1 MIRISDKHN
10 CCGCEAC
17 MQVCPKQ
24 CIAMTADEQG
34 FLYPRVDESVCIDCG
49 LCERVCPE
57 LHPLEARTPVGT
69 YASMNKDEAVRMQSS
84 SGGIFTMLA
93 EAVLAEGG
101 VVFGVKFADDWSVEH
116 AYTETRDGLAAFR
129 GSKYVQSRVGTAYAD
144 ALRFLKAGRKVLFS
158 GTSCQIAGLRRFLRK
173 DYEGLIAV
181 EVVCHGVPSPMVWR
195 SYLEHLKSG
204 AHSALGKNSVAPVS
218 VQDVRILDVNFR
230 DKKEGWQKY
239 GFSLRMTSASKAEQN
254 TVFSSVNEKKTTT
267 EDVCLFDVCSKNL
280 YMRLFLSDISLRPSC
295 YACKAKSG
303 ASGADIALAD
313 FWNINKRYADWN
325 DDRGASLVLV
335 YTERG
340 ATIFNQINSRSL
352 STDYAFAL
360 RCNRA
365 IEVCAVETKHVARFW
380 NDFLRNGWKRVPTLI
395 RQSVPLKLRIDLFKM
410 RVKRWLGLK

>member
-1 MIRISDKHN
+1 
-10 CCGCEAC
+10 

-24 CIAMTADEQG
+24 CIVMTADEQG

-49 LCERVCPE
+49 QCERVCPE
-57 LHPLEARTPVGT
+57 LHPLEARTPIGT
-69 YASMNKDEAVRMQSS
+69 YASMNRDEAVRMQSS
-84 SGGIFTMLA
+84 SGGVFTLLA

-116 AYTETRDGLAAFR
+116 AYTETREGLAAFR

-195 SYLEHLKSG
+195 SYLDLLKSG
-204 AHSALGKNSVAPVS
+204 AHSAPGKNSATPVS
-218 VQDVRILDVNFR
+218 EQDVRILDVNFR

-239 GFSLRMTSASKAEQN
+239 GFSLRTNSASKAEQN
-254 TVFSSVNEKKTTT
+254 TVFSSVNESGTTMADGCFF
-267 EDVCLFDVCSKNL
+267 EECSKNL

-303 ASGADIALAD
+303 KSGADIALAD

-340 ATIFNQINSRSL
+340 AAIYNQVGSRSL
-352 STDYAFAL
+352 PTDYDFAL

-380 NDFLRNGWKRVPTLI
+380 NDFRRNGWKHVARI
-395 RQSVPLKLRIDLFKM
+395 IEQSVPLKLRFDLWKM
-410 RVKRWLGLK
+410 RMKQRLPLAWRRKLGLN

>member
-1 MIRISDKHN
+1 
-10 CCGCEAC
+10 

-24 CIAMTADEQG
+24 CIAMVADEQG

-49 LCERVCPE
+49 LCERVCLE

-69 YASMNKDEAVRMQSS
+69 YASMSKDEAVRMQSS
-84 SGGIFTMLA
+84 SGGVFTMLA

-116 AYTETRDGLAAFR
+116 AYTETREGLAAFR

-158 GTSCQIAGLRRFLRK
+158 GTSCQIAGLHRFLRK

-195 SYLEHLKSG
+195 SYLDLLKSG
-204 AHSALGKNSVAPVS
+204 ARSAPGKNSATPVS
-218 VQDVRILDVNFR
+218 AQDVRILDVNFR
-230 DKKEGWQKY
+230 DKKDGWQKY
-239 GFSLRMTSASKAEQN
+239 GFSLRMNSAPKAEQN
-254 TVFSSVNEKKTTT
+254 TVSPSVNAHVHGGA
-267 EDVCLFDVCSKNL
+267 DVCFFEQCSKNL

-313 FWNINKRYADWN
+313 FWNIDKRYPDWN

-340 ATIFNQINSRSL
+340 AAIYNQAGCRSL
-352 STDYAFAL
+352 PTDYAFAL

-365 IEVCAVETKHVARFW
+365 IEVCAVETKHVSRFW
-380 NDFLRNGWKRVPTLI
+380 NDFHRNGWKHVARI
-395 RQSVPLKLRIDLFKM
+395 IEQSVPLKLRFDLWKM
-410 RVKRWLGLK
+410 RMKQRLPLAWRRKLGLN

>member
-1 MIRISDKHN
+1 M
-10 CCGCEAC
+10 
-17 MQVCPKQ
+17 V
-24 CIAMTADEQG
+24 ADEQG
-34 FLYPRVDESVCIDCG
+34 FLYPRVDDSVCIDCG
-49 LCERVCPE
+49 QCERVCPE
-57 LHPLEARTPVGT
+57 LHPLEARTPIGS
-69 YASMNKDEAVRMQSS
+69 YASMSKDEAVRMQSS
-84 SGGIFTMLA
+84 SGGVFTMLA

-195 SYLEHLKSG
+195 SYLDLLKSG
-204 AHSALGKNSVAPVS
+204 AHSAPGKNSATPVS
-218 VQDVRILDVNFR
+218 AQDVRILDVNFR
-230 DKKEGWQKY
+230 DKKDGWQKY
-239 GFSLRMTSASKAEQN
+239 GFSLRMNSASKAEQN
-254 TVFSSVNEKKTTT
+254 TVSPSVNAHAHGGA
-267 EDVCLFDVCSKNL
+267 DVCLFEQCSKNL

-313 FWNINKRYADWN
+313 FWNIDKRYADWN
-325 DDRGASLVLV
+325 DDCGASLVLV

-340 ATIFNQINSRSL
+340 AAIYNQAGCRSL
-352 STDYAFAL
+352 PTDYAFAL

-380 NDFLRNGWKRVPTLI
+380 NDFRRNGWKHVARI
-395 RQSVPLKLRIDLFKM
+395 IEQSVPLKLRFDLWKM
-410 RVKRWLGLK
+410 RMKQRLPLAWRRKLGLN

>member
-1 MIRISDKHN
+1 
-10 CCGCEAC
+10 

-24 CIAMTADEQG
+24 CIAMAADEQG
-34 FLYPRVDESVCIDCG
+34 FRYPRVDESVCIDCG

-57 LHPLEARTPVGT
+57 LHPLEARTPIGT
-69 YASMNKDEAVRMQSS
+69 YASMNRDEAVRMQSS
-84 SGGIFTMLA
+84 SGGVFTLLA

-116 AYTETRDGLAAFR
+116 AYTETREGLAAFR

-195 SYLEHLKSG
+195 SYLDLLKSG
-204 AHSALGKNSVAPVS
+204 AHSAPGKNSVAPVS
-218 VQDVRILDVNFR
+218 AQDVRILDVNFR

-239 GFSLRMTSASKAEQN
+239 GFSLRMNSAPKAEQN
-254 TVFSSVNEKKTTT
+254 TVSPSVNAHAHGGA
-267 EDVCLFDVCSKNL
+267 DVCLFEQCSKNL

-303 ASGADIALAD
+303 KSGADIALAD

-340 ATIFNQINSRSL
+340 AAIYNQVGSRSL
-352 STDYAFAL
+352 PTDYDFAL

-380 NDFLRNGWKRVPTLI
+380 NDFRRNGWKHVARIVE
-395 RQSVPLKLRIDLFKM
+395 QSVPLKLRFDLWKM
-410 RVKRWLGLK
+410 RMKQRLPLAWRRKLGLN

>member
-1 MIRISDKHN
+1 
-10 CCGCEAC
+10 

-24 CIAMTADEQG
+24 CIAMVADEQG
-34 FLYPRVDESVCIDCG
+34 FLYPRVDDSVCIDCG
-49 LCERVCPE
+49 QCERVCPE
-57 LHPLEARTPVGT
+57 LHPLEARTPIGS
-69 YASMNKDEAVRMQSS
+69 YASMSKDEAVRMQSS
-84 SGGIFTMLA
+84 SGGVFTMLA

-195 SYLEHLKSG
+195 SYLDLLKSG
-204 AHSALGKNSVAPVS
+204 AHSAPGKNSATPVS
-218 VQDVRILDVNFR
+218 AQDVRILDVNFR
-230 DKKEGWQKY
+230 DKKDGWQKY
-239 GFSLRMTSASKAEQN
+239 GFSLRMNSASKAEQN
-254 TVFSSVNEKKTTT
+254 TVSPSVNAHAHGGA
-267 EDVCLFDVCSKNL
+267 DVCLFEQCSKNL

-313 FWNINKRYADWN
+313 FWNIDKRYADWN
-325 DDRGASLVLV
+325 DDCGASLVLV

-340 ATIFNQINSRSL
+340 AAIYNQAGCRSL
-352 STDYAFAL
+352 PTDYAFAL

-380 NDFLRNGWKRVPTLI
+380 NDFRRNGWKHVARI
-395 RQSVPLKLRIDLFKM
+395 IEQSVPLKLRFDLWKM
-410 RVKRWLGLK
+410 RMKQRLPLAWRRKLGLN

>member
-1 MIRISDKHN
+1 
-10 CCGCEAC
+10 

-24 CIAMTADEQG
+24 CIAMVADEQG

-69 YASMNKDEAVRMQSS
+69 YASMSKDEVVRMQSS
-84 SGGIFTMLA
+84 SGGVFTMLA

-101 VVFGVKFADDWSVEH
+101 VVFGVKFADNWSVKH
-116 AYTETRDGLAAFR
+116 AYTETREGLAAFR

-195 SYLEHLKSG
+195 SYLDLLKSG
-204 AHSALGKNSVAPVS
+204 AHSAPGKNSATPVS
-218 VQDVRILDVNFR
+218 AQDVRILDVNFR
-230 DKKEGWQKY
+230 DKKDGWQKF
-239 GFSLRMTSASKAEQN
+239 GFSLRMNSAPKAEQN
-254 TVFSSVNEKKTTT
+254 TVSPSVNAHAHGGA
-267 EDVCLFDVCSKNL
+267 DVCLFEQCSKNL

-303 ASGADIALAD
+303 SSGADIALAD
-313 FWNINKRYADWN
+313 FWNIDKRYSDWN

-340 ATIFNQINSRSL
+340 AAIYNQAGCRSL
-352 STDYAFAL
+352 PTDYAFAL

-365 IEVCAVETKHVARFW
+365 IEVCAVETKYVSRFW
-380 NDFLRNGWKRVPTLI
+380 KDFRRNGWKHVVRI
-395 RQSVPLKLRIDLFKM
+395 IEQSVPLKLRFDLWKM
-410 RVKRWLGLK
+410 RMKQRLPLAWRRKLGLN

>member
-1 MIRISDKHN
+1 
-10 CCGCEAC
+10 
-17 MQVCPKQ
+17 
-24 CIAMTADEQG
+24 
-34 FLYPRVDESVCIDCG
+34 
-49 LCERVCPE
+49 
-57 LHPLEARTPVGT
+57 
-69 YASMNKDEAVRMQSS
+69 
-84 SGGIFTMLA
+84 
-93 EAVLAEGG
+93 
-101 VVFGVKFADDWSVEH
+101 
-116 AYTETRDGLAAFR
+116 
-129 GSKYVQSRVGTAYAD
+129 
-144 ALRFLKAGRKVLFS
+144 
-158 GTSCQIAGLRRFLRK
+158 
-173 DYEGLIAV
+173 
-181 EVVCHGVPSPMVWR
+181 
-195 SYLEHLKSG
+195 
-204 AHSALGKNSVAPVS
+204 
-218 VQDVRILDVNFR
+218 
-230 DKKEGWQKY
+230 
-239 GFSLRMTSASKAEQN
+239 MTSASKAEQN

-352 STDYAFAL
+352 STDYAFAR

-380 NDFLRNGWKRVPTLI
+380 NDFLRNDWKHVPTLI